1 MESSASWT
9 FRPRLLTTAL
19 AVAFCAL
26 SIALGNWQL
35 RRAAD
40 KESMQAQREMRSSEA
55 PVTLPGQPIDAEAWA
70 WRRVDVRG
78 HFVDRR
84 TIFIDNRTR
93 AGRPGYEVVTPV
105 RIAGTDLHVLVNRG
119 WIAQGPTRDAL
130 PSLHTPE
137 GPVRVLGI
145 AVLPPAR
152 VFGLGDSAPVGPV
165 WPHLD
170 LARFHAW
177 SGLALQPVVVLQT
190 SKLDGELQDDGL
202 LRQWPRAESGAA
214 KHRAYALQWYIF
226 ALLTV
231 ILYVALNLKR
241 PRSSRSGGA
250 QA

>member
-1 MESSASWT
+1 MTVLAAASCVL
-9 FRPRLLTTAL
+9 FI
-19 AVAFCAL
+19 
-26 SIALGNWQL
+26 SLGNWQL
-35 RRAAD
+35 RRAAE
-40 KESMQAQREMRSSEA
+40 KEATQAQREMRASEA
-55 PVTLPGQPIDAEAWA
+55 PLMLPGRPVDAEAWA
-70 WRRVDVRG
+70 WRRVEVRG
-78 HFVDRR
+78 QFVDQR
-84 TIFIDNRTR
+84 TIFVDNRTR

-130 PSLHTPE
+130 PSVHAPA
-137 GPVRVLGI
+137 GPVNLLGI

-152 VFGLGDSAPVGPV
+152 VFGLGDSAPAGPV

-177 SGLALQPVVVLQT
+177 SGLALQPIVVLQT
-190 SKLDGELQDDGL
+190 SKLDGGLQDDRL
-202 LRQWPRAESGAA
+202 LRQWPREESGAA

-241 PRSSRSGGA
+241 VRSS
-250 QA
+250 